1 MLVLHS
7 YRAGYEWTDEITR
20 GIRTTFDQTHDTILW
35 FEFLEARRRPYPQL
49 IEPFRRTL
57 KLKHAGRKF
66 DLVVAVDDEALDFVL
81 HHSQGMFDRIP
92 IVFGGVVPSPLV
104 AAVPR
109 DRVTGVLEL
118 APASRL
124 LTLATQL
131 HPTAR
136 ELYLVADNSPQG
148 ATVKQQVETS
158 AQSLPGLKLHL
169 LDGAKLS
176 LPEIKQT
183 LRTAQPGA
191 ILMLNQFRQDRDNQY
206 ISAAEGEY
214 GIAAVANMPAYG
226 ALISQVGRGILAG
239 TPNEGFEHGG
249 MVARLALRVL
259 KGEAPGSIPLLADYP
274 HRLLL
279 DYSELE
285 RWGLTRAPVPAE
297 ASIVNRPTSA
307 WRDYGSWLAGGA
319 VFFTLQALVIVTL
332 SRNILQRRM
341 AQARLSQA
349 LKDLSGA
356 LELSSRASEMKDR
369 FVANISHELRTPMN
383 GVLGMLQSL
392 QGTRLD
398 PPQRESVDLATSS
411 ARSLLAI
418 LNDILDFSRI
428 GAGKMTLVLT
438 DFTLRS
444 RLAELMALLR
454 PSAAPGV
461 KFALEVEDDVPDSL
475 RGDSGRLL
483 QVLMNLAA
491 NALKFTAQGHVTVR
505 VGLPAPA
512 GPDAVAKRPLGSQP
526 DSTEELPLT
535 PLRFAVEDS
544 GIGIAPDQ
552 ISRLFKPFSQVDD
565 SVTRRFGGTGLGLA
579 ISRQLV
585 ERMGGTISVISQPG
599 QGTTFSFDLPL
610 QVRPSKA
617 PPELVPERAGLP
629 EARPRFAGWRVLV
642 VEDNPINRAVAQ
654 RLLERTG
661 CQVELA
667 SDGADGLAMV
677 RLLAPDLVLMDVQM
691 PGMSGLEATR
701 EIRKLPE
708 PARHTPVVAMTAS
721 SMTGDRERCL
731 ESGMNDYL
739 SKPLELSVLEA
750 MLARWLGGARA
761 KPAASSAR

>member
-1 MLVLHS
+1 M
-7 YRAGYEWTDEITR
+7 
-20 GIRTTFDQTHDTILW
+20 
-35 FEFLEARRRPYPQL
+35 
-49 IEPFRRTL
+49 
-57 KLKHAGRKF
+57 KHAGRKF
-66 DLVVAVDDEALDFVL
+66 DLVIAVDDEALDFAF
-81 HHSQGMFDRIP
+81 HHSQEMFDQAP
-92 IVFGGVVPSPLV
+92 IVFCGVGPSPLV
-104 AAVPR
+104 SGLPR

-118 APASRL
+118 PPTARL
-124 LTLATQL
+124 LTLATRL
-131 HPTAR
+131 HPAAR

-148 ATVKQQVETS
+148 ISLKEQVQANARS
-158 AQSLPGLKLHL
+158 ISGLQVHL
-169 LDGAKLS
+169 LDGAELS
-176 LPEIKQT
+176 LPEIKQR
-183 LRTAQPGA
+183 LQAAGPGG
-191 ILMLNQFRQDRDNQY
+191 ILMLNQFRQNRDHQY
-206 ISAAEGEY
+206 VSAADGEY

-259 KGEAPGSIPLLADYP
+259 NGEAPSSIPLLTDYP
-274 HRLLL
+274 HRILL
-279 DYSELE
+279 DYGEMA
-285 RWGLTRAPVPAE
+285 RWGLTREALPAE
-297 ASIVNRPTSA
+297 ASIVNRPASV
-307 WRDYGSWLAGGA
+307 WRDYGSWLVAGA

-332 SRNILQRRM
+332 SRNILQRRV

-392 QGTRLD
+392 QGTQLD
-398 PPQRESVDLATSS
+398 RWQRESVDLATSA

-428 GAGKMTLVLT
+428 GAGKLTLVPA
-438 DFTLRS
+438 DFSLRS

-454 PSAAPGV
+454 PSAGPEV
-461 KFALEVEDDVPDSL
+461 KFNLEVDDRVPDSV

-491 NALKFTAQGHVTVR
+491 NALKFTAQGHVTIR
-505 VGLPAPA
+505 VELPAREGRSANVA
-512 GPDAVAKRPLGSQP
+512 GASAGQA
-526 DSTEELPLT
+526 DSADQLPVVR
-535 PLRFAVEDS
+535 LRFAVEDS

-585 ERMGGTISVISQPG
+585 ERMGGAISVISQPG
-599 QGTTFSFDLPL
+599 EGTTFSFDLPL
-610 QVRPSKA
+610 EVRPREASLEQA
-617 PPELVPERAGLP
+617 ETSLVDQVSELEPRL
-629 EARPRFAGWRVLV
+629 RFAGRRVLV

-677 RLLAPDLVLMDVQM
+677 TSLAPDLVLMDVQM

-708 PARHTPVVAMTAS
+708 PARYTPVVAMTAS
-721 SMTGDRERCL
+721 SMSGDRERCL
-731 ESGMNDYL
+731 ESCMNDYL
-739 SKPLELSVLEA
+739 SKPLELNVLEQT
-750 MLARWLGGARA
+750 LTRWLGSASAPR
-761 KPAASSAR
+761 AAS